1 MIRRPPRSTRTDT
14 LFPYTTL
21 FRSLVPAFR
30 AHARYVEAEPV
41 QNRQGH
47 RMDCALGL
55 AAGTPGAEAAFPQ
68 LVHDGFAEDRASTVA
83 GAQEEHVV
91 GLVGVDRVGHGSTSG
106 FAVEFAEP
114 FGTHFMDALT
124 RSEEHTSEL

>member
-1 MIRRPPRSTRTDT
+1 MADPYGAGLACGVIADGEDKIELRRVRRGE
-14 LFPYTTL
+14 
-21 FRSLVPAFR
+21 LVPAFR

-68 LVHDGFAEDRASTVA
+68 LVHDCLDRTSDVY
-83 GAQEEHVV
+83 GN
-91 GLVGVDRVGHGSTSG
+91 GVCVRVYRGG
-106 FAVEFAEP
+106 
-114 FGTHFMDALT
+114 
-124 RSEEHTSEL
+124 

>member
-1 MIRRPPRSTRTDT
+1 MRICDWSSDVCSSD
-14 LFPYTTL
+14 L
-21 FRSLVPAFR
+21 
-30 AHARYVEAEPV
+30 
-41 QNRQGH
+41 H

-106 FAVEFAEP
+106 FAVEFAEQ
-114 FGTHFMDALT
+114 FGTHFRDALT
-124 RSEEHTSEL
+124 AVLHQEGEQ

>member
-1 MIRRPPRSTRTDT
+1 MADPYGAGLACGVIADGEDKIELRRVRRGE
-14 LFPYTTL
+14 
-21 FRSLVPAFR
+21 LVPAFR

-47 RMDCALGL
+47 RMDCALGM

-83 GAQEEHVV
+83 GAQEEQVV
-91 GLVGVDRVGHGSTSG
+91 GLVGVDREIGRAYV
-106 FAVEFAEP
+106 
-114 FGTHFMDALT
+114 
-124 RSEEHTSEL
+124 